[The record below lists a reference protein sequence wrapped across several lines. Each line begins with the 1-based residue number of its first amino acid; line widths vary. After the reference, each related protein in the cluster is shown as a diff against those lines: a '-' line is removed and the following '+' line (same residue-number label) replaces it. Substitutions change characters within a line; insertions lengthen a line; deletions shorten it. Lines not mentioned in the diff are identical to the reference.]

1 MSWASR
7 HNLLAQAVN
16 RNLGGVPVLWGAVS
30 GSAIFEQNSMVI
42 LDDQQISIE
51 YALHN
56 LPTAT
61 FGAMQYNDPVLV
73 DGVHYTVREPMVIG
87 DGRYMVVSLSKPTL
101 GSLLLEDAGYL
112 LLEDG
117 NRLLFES

>member
-1 MSWASR
+1 
-7 HNLLAQAVN
+7 
-16 RNLGGVPVLWGAVS
+16 
-30 GSAIFEQNSMVI
+30 MVI

-61 FGAMQYNDPVLV
+61 FGAMQYNDGVLV

-87 DGRYMVVSLSKPTL
+87 DGRYMVVSLSKVEP
-101 GSLLLEDAGYL
+101 SLATVFLAGV
-112 LLEDG
+112 
-117 NRLLFES
+117 FEIGVFD

>member
-1 MSWASR
+1 
-7 HNLLAQAVN
+7 
-16 RNLGGVPVLWGAVS
+16 
-30 GSAIFEQNSMVI
+30 
-42 LDDQQISIE
+42 
-51 YALHN
+51 
-56 LPTAT
+56 
-61 FGAMQYNDPVLV
+61 MQYNDGVLV

-112 LLEDG
+112 LLEDE